1 MNKNDVKKLVQLR
14 EFVREFHVD
23 LDYRG
28 NPIKVTMTKDVVEFT
43 SSVVNSLDDILRDHV
58 TFEGGNENS

>member
-1 MNKNDVKKLVQLR
+1 MDRNEITRLVQLR
-14 EFVREFHVD
+14 EFSRNFHES

-28 NPIKVTMTKDVVEFT
+28 NPIKVTLTKEVVEFT
-43 SSVVNSLDDILRDHV
+43 ASLINSLDDILRDHV